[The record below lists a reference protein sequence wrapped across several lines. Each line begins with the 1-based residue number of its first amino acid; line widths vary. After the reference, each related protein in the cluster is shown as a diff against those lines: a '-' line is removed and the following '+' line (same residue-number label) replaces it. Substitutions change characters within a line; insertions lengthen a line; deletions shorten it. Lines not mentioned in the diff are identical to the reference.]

1 MLDDRKASI
10 LRAVVQEYIETAQP
24 VGSGRIS
31 AAPGVDVSSATVR
44 NEMATLEHEGYLV
57 QPHTSAGR
65 IPTEKG
71 YRYFVDTIGSPGA
84 LRGENARQ
92 VSDFFRAA
100 HGELESMLEATSRL
114 LSGITD
120 WTGVVVP
127 PTGTDTPIRSIH
139 LVALSPTHVLSV
151 TVLADGTVEKHTIE
165 FADDVSDADVN
176 SASAV
181 LAASLDGVNRKSLP
195 DALELS
201 GSADVD
207 GIAGRVLDV
216 LRENTEPEAG
226 TDVFVGG
233 ASRVASAFDAVETVQ
248 KVLYVLEQQLV
259 VVTLLR
265 DVVDRGLQVAIGS
278 ETGMETL
285 ADAALVVAPY
295 TVGGERAGSIG
306 VLGPARMNYRD
317 ALAAVADV
325 SQRLERHLTEG

>member
-24 VGSGRIS
+24 VGSGRIAAS
-31 AAPGVDVSSATVR
+31 AKVEVSSATVR
-44 NEMATLEHEGYLV
+44 NEMATLEAEGYLT

-100 HGELESMLEATSRL
+100 HGEIESMLEATSRL

-127 PTGTDTPIRSIH
+127 PTSTEATVRAVH
-139 LVALSPTHVLSV
+139 LVGLSPRHVLAVVIMDDAS
-151 TVLADGTVEKHTIE
+151 VEKHTIE
-165 FADDVSDADVN
+165 TEDEVSEATVNAAGVHIAEGLVGANRGALQSSLTPTGSAATDA
-176 SASAV
+176 
-181 LAASLDGVNRKSLP
+181 LAAT
-195 DALELS
+195 
-201 GSADVD
+201 
-207 GIAGRVLDV
+207 VLDV
-216 LRENTEPEAG
+216 LRETTPTAG
-226 TDVFVGG
+226 ETDVFVGG

-248 KVLYVLEQQLV
+248 QVLHVLEQQLV

-265 DVVDRGLQVAIGS
+265 DVVDRGLQVAIGT

-295 TVGGERAGSIG
+295 TVGGERAGSVG
-306 VLGPARMNYRD
+306 VLGPARMNYRE

-325 SQRLERHLTEG
+325 SQRLEAHLAEG

>member
-24 VGSGRIS
+24 VGSGRIA
-31 AAPGVDVSSATVR
+31 AAPDVDVSSATVR

-71 YRYFVDTIGSPGA
+71 YRYFVDSIGSPGA
-84 LRGENARQ
+84 LRGEQARQ
-92 VSDFFRAA
+92 VSAFFRAA
-100 HGELESMLEATSRL
+100 HGELETIFEATSRL

-127 PTGTDTPIRSIH
+127 PSATESPIRSVH
-139 LVALSPTHVLSV
+139 LVSLSPRQFLAVV
-151 TVLADGTVEKHTIE
+151 VLADTTVEKHTIDFE
-165 FADDVSDADVN
+165 EDLADGDIQMAT
-176 SASAV
+176 AV
-181 LAASLDGVNRKSLP
+181 LGAALDGTFRSALP
-195 DALELS
+195 NTIPPSGVAGADA
-201 GSADVD
+201 
-207 GIAGRVLDV
+207 IAARVLSV
-216 LRENTEPEAG
+216 LADSPDLDAA
-226 TDVFVGG
+226 DVFVGG

-248 KVLYVLEQQLV
+248 KVLHVLEQQLV
-259 VVTLLR
+259 VVSLLR

-295 TVGGERAGSIG
+295 TIDGKQAGSIG

-317 ALAAVADV
+317 ALAAVADI
-325 SQRLERHLTEG
+325 SQRLERRLTEG